1 MTSITNKLRRLSIS
15 GFFAGIS
22 VFYIFSLFPILQPIP
37 VLAAQ
42 NNIYHDSA
50 AISSGDSTNWA
61 GYVATGGTFT
71 GVTGT
76 WIVPTV
82 SPGSSLSAD
91 ASWVGIGGINSTDLI
106 QAGTQAVETG
116 NSIVYEAWVET
127 LPNPSQPLSLT
138 VKPGDSVT
146 VSITQEST
154 GIWLINFTDNTTGIN
169 NSETINYSSSL
180 SSAEWIEERP
190 EINNFLPTLDNF
202 SSVGFSGATA
212 TENGSSVPLGQL
224 TLQKL
229 DMYSTN
235 NTLLASTGTIGT
247 DNQSFTVT
255 RSSNNDTTTQPSAI
269 PNAQIGGF
277 IPHTHNRGRNRQFL
291 INPNFRLLTQNGFGY
306 RFSQ

>member
-1 MTSITNKLRRLSIS
+1 MNKLRRLSIS

-22 VFYIFSLFPILQPIP
+22 VFYIFSIFPILQPIP

-76 WIVPTV
+76 WTVPTV
-82 SPGSSLSAD
+82 NSGTSVSAD
-91 ASWVGIGGINSTDLI
+91 ASWVGIGGINSNDLI

-116 NSIVYEAWVET
+116 NNIVYEAWVET

-154 GIWLINFTDNTTGIN
+154 GIWLVKFTDNTTGIN
-169 NSETINYSSSL
+169 NSETIDYSSSL

-202 SSVGFSGATA
+202 NSIDFTGATA
-212 TENGSSVPLGQL
+212 IENGSSIPLGQL

-235 NTLLASTGTIGT
+235 NTLLASTGVLGT
-247 DNQSFTVT
+247 DNQSFTVN
-255 RSSNNDTTTQPSAI
+255 RSSNNDTTTLPSAI
-269 PNAQIGGF
+269 PGTQISGF
-277 IPHTHNRGRNRQFL
+277 IPHTRSRGRNRQFL
-291 INPNFRLLTQNGFGY
+291 ISPNFKLIIQSGY
-306 RFSQ
+306 GYGFSQ